1 MASSL
6 DGTTLADTP
15 AVLTIQDQLERDE
28 QEEWE
33 YEYSTTETETYYLT
47 LELSYP
53 EFKDRQSR
61 APHHSR
67 GGYYKN
73 WLDHNPSQMKGIGGR
88 DNQVDNDDDNDNEP
102 LPEPEADDD
111 EPEIDPE
118 LNNDNNDDNDK
129 GKGVDARDAR
139 EEDGDKNQDDTEDIQ
154 ILELH
159 SQNPVIAYK
168 GRVFEGQ
175 WAEIIGTEAIFAAR
189 DNENALPALRR
200 LDGNID
206 FLGACA
212 SRITT
217 TENLVKPKISR
228 EDPLAAIREEWNI
241 RIPVGKDR
249 SGERAQQT
257 RFLENLIALKKQKGE
272 TDQVTVWAKD
282 GEGKDF
288 KDNRDPDYKPRRRR
302 RMFNEDGE
310 EVIPKRERRRGTGR
324 KIGRPRGRGRGRRA
338 TSTAA
343 PTSTRVDLG
352 SSAQEGALS
361 TPTPSRWNDLFERE
375 DDGMDDD
382 EDNDNPSETDD
393 DDDGDMS
400 MAD

>member
-1 MASSL
+1 MTSL
-6 DGTTLADTP
+6 LDEARLADAP
-15 AVLTIQDQLERDE
+15 AILNVEEQLELDD

-47 LELSYP
+47 LDLSYP

-73 WLDHNPSQMKGIGGR
+73 WLDHNPSLRGIHAG
-88 DNQVDNDDDNDNEP
+88 DDNDDENDNEP

-111 EPEIDPE
+111 GPEIDPA
-118 LNNDNNDDNDK
+118 LSNDK
-129 GKGVDARDAR
+129 GKGVNRGDTVDDARD
-139 EEDGDKNQDDTEDIQ
+139 DGNKAHDENEDIQ

-159 SQNPVIAYK
+159 SRNPIISYK
-168 GRVFEGQ
+168 GRVFEGS
-175 WAEIIGTEAIFAAR
+175 WAEIIGTEAIFAPR
-189 DNENALPALRR
+189 DTEHPLPALRH
-200 LDGNID
+200 LEGNVD

-212 SRITT
+212 SRISTS
-217 TENLVKPKISR
+217 ESIVKPKIIR

-257 RFLENLIALKKQKGE
+257 RFLENLMALKKRKGE

-302 RMFNEDGE
+302 RLLNEDGE
-310 EVIPKRERRRGTGR
+310 EVIPKREQRRASGRRG
-324 KIGRPRGRGRGRRA
+324 GRPRLRAGRGRGRGSA
-338 TSTAA
+338 GDSIAPVPST
-343 PTSTRVDLG
+343 TRGLE
-352 SSAQEGALS
+352 SPAHEGTLS
-361 TPTPSRWNDLFERE
+361 TPTPSRWNDFYGRE
-375 DDGMDDD
+375 DEDMEQD
-382 EDNDNPSETDD
+382 EDNDIPSDTDEED
-393 DDDGDMS
+393 DEDMS

>member
-1 MASSL
+1 MTSSL
-6 DGTTLADTP
+6 DEIRLANAP
-15 AVLTIQDQLERDE
+15 AVLSVEKQLEQDD

-33 YEYSTTETETYYLT
+33 YEYSTTETETYYMS

-61 APHHSR
+61 VPHHSR

-73 WLDHNPSQMKGIGGR
+73 WLDHNPSR
-88 DNQVDNDDDNDNEP
+88 SAATNLHDNQADNDDDNEP

-118 LNNDNNDDNDK
+118 LTGDR
-129 GKGVDARDAR
+129 GKEVDAADAR
-139 EEDGDKNQDDTEDIQ
+139 EAGDKTQDKTEDVQ

-159 SQNPVIAYK
+159 SSNPIIAYK

-175 WAEIIGTEAIFAAR
+175 WAEIIGTEAIFAVR
-189 DNENALPALRR
+189 DGDKPLPALRH
-200 LDGNID
+200 LDGNVD
-206 FLGACA
+206 FLGASACK
-212 SRITT
+212 ITT
-217 TENLVKPKISR
+217 TENLVKPKASK

-241 RIPVGKDR
+241 RVPVGKDR

-257 RFLENLIALKKQKGE
+257 RFLENLMALKKQKGE

-302 RMFNEDGE
+302 RLLNEDGE
-310 EVIPKRERRRGTGR
+310 EVVPKRERRRASGR
-324 KIGRPRGRGRGRRA
+324 RGGRPRLRASRGRGSVAR
-338 TSTAA
+338 TPSI
-343 PTSTRVDLG
+343 TRDL
-352 SSAQEGALS
+352 SSPVREGTLS
-361 TPTPSRWNDLFERE
+361 TPTPGKWNDLYER
-375 DDGMDDD
+375 DDD
-382 EDNDNPSETDD
+382 DLDD
-393 DDDGDMS
+393 DDDDDDDNENRSGTDEDADMS